1 MHFVCLWVSACI
13 FFLYTLKVSIG
24 DRNITHLQFA
34 DGIEALAED
43 EQELEILTE
52 SLDRTCKKHTIE
64 C

>member
-1 MHFVCLWVSACI
+1 MSLGLCI
-13 FFLYTLKVSIG
+13 FYLYALKVSNG